1 MRKTTM
7 KTRTPFA
14 VAAAAV
20 SLLAAAAPAAHASDP
35 TPPVATTPPT
45 TLTFVP
51 PSVGPL
57 RVDIGPT
64 IINGKVI
71 NAGLHV
77 LKPGVSLPPMHWTV
91 PASTGSLPAFTLP
104 SAG

>member
-1 MRKTTM
+1 MP
-7 KTRTPFA
+7 TRTPFA
-14 VAAAAV
+14 AAAAAV
-20 SLLAAAAPAAHASDP
+20 CLLAAAAPAAHASDS
-35 TPPVATTPPT
+35 TPPATSTPPPA
-45 TLTFVP
+45 LTFVP

-77 LKPGVSLPPMHWTV
+77 LTPGVSLPPMHWTL
-91 PASTGSLPAFTLP
+91 PASTGALPAFTLP

>member
-1 MRKTTM
+1 MH
-7 KTRTPFA
+7 TRTPFA
-14 VAAAAV
+14 AAAAAAV
-20 SLLAAAAPAAHASDP
+20 CLLAAAAPVAQASDTTTAP
-35 TPPVATTPPT
+35 TTTPSP

-77 LKPGVSLPPMHWTV
+77 LMPGVSLPPIQWTLPSMTATMPPV
-91 PASTGSLPAFTLP
+91 TSLPA
-104 SAG
+104 G

>member
-1 MRKTTM
+1 MP
-7 KTRTPFA
+7 TRTPL
-14 VAAAAV
+14 AAAAV
-20 SLLAAAAPAAHASDP
+20 TAAVCLLAAAPAAHASDP
-35 TPPVATTPPT
+35 TPPSATPA
-45 TLTFVP
+45 LTFVP

-77 LKPGVSLPPMHWTV
+77 LMPGVSLPPIHWTLPPLTQP
-91 PASTGSLPAFTLP
+91 PAG
-104 SAG
+104 

>member
-1 MRKTTM
+1 MPTRK
-7 KTRTPFA
+7 PFA
-14 VAAAAV
+14 AAAAAV
-20 SLLAAAAPAAHASDP
+20 CLLAWAAPAAHASDP
-35 TPPVATTPPT
+35 TTPATATPPP

-51 PSVGPL
+51 PKVGPL

-77 LKPGVSLPPMHWTV
+77 LMPGVSLPTFQW
-91 PASTGSLPAFTLP
+91 TLP
-104 SAG
+104 PMTRPPAT